1 MKKSTLFI
9 CLSLLS
15 IACKQR
21 PAKEVR
27 TENSNEA
34 FHKMLENYWEDRMK
48 MFPLE
53 ATANGDNRYNDQLP
67 NDGSTAFIQ
76 QSKAFYSKYNEAVK
90 AFDREKLND
99 NDKISYDIFSR
110 EMNMALEGYN
120 FHSEYL
126 PVNQFWSLTITLP
139 QLGSGSGSQPF
150 ATVKDYDNFLGRING
165 FSVWADTAL
174 TNMRTGIA
182 KGYVLPRALV
192 IKVIPQ
198 LEAIPTKDVTKSIF
212 YGPINN
218 FPKDFNDADKKR
230 LTEAYTKAINEK
242 INPSYQ
248 KLATFF
254 KTEYLPKART
264 SSGIDAIPQGKELY
278 QYLINY
284 WTTTNK
290 TPQEVYDLGLQQVA
304 NIRSEMEK
312 VKAEVGFKGDLKAFF
327 NYANTDKQ
335 FMPYKTPKEIID
347 AFWAIKAKEDPQLK
361 KLFNQVPKMKFEIRQ
376 TEAFRAASASPEY
389 IAGTPDGKRPG
400 IFYVPILDATKFNT
414 VGMETLFLHEAIPGH
429 HYQNALQIENTSL
442 PTFRRFAWYGAYG
455 EGWALYA
462 ESLGKELGL
471 LSDPYQYLGH
481 LSDAMLRAVRLVV
494 DAGLHT
500 QGWSREKAI
509 QYMTDNMRISEA
521 EATSEVE
528 RYMAIP
534 GQALSYKIGQLKIRE
549 LRTKYEKQLGSK
561 FNIAE
566 FHHQVLNDGCLP
578 LDVLESKMDSWA
590 AKQ

>member
-1 MKKSTLFI
+1 MKKTTSALCI
-9 CLSLLS
+9 ALLAG
-15 IACKQR
+15 ACSNPDSKH
-21 PAKEVR
+21 E
-27 TENSNEA
+27 ENSVA
-34 FHKMLENYWEDRMK
+34 FNKMLDHYWEERMK
-48 MFPLE
+48 LFPLE

-67 NDGSTAFIQ
+67 IDGSTAFLKE
-76 QSKAFYSKYNEAVK
+76 SKAFFTKYSNEVK
-90 AFDREKLND
+90 SFDREKLTD
-99 NDKISYDIFSR
+99 EQKVSFDIFKR
-110 EMNMALEGYN
+110 EMEISIEGFNY
-120 FHSEYL
+120 HSEYL
-126 PVNQFWSLTITLP
+126 PINQFTCMPLSFP
-139 QLGSGSGSQPF
+139 QLGSGSGNQPF
-150 ATVKDYDNFLGRING
+150 NTVKDYDNFLGRING
-165 FSVWADTAL
+165 FTIWADTAIA
-174 TNMRTGIA
+174 NMRIGIS
-182 KGYVLPRALV
+182 KGYILPKSLV
-192 IKVIPQ
+192 VKIIPQ
-198 LEAIPTKDVTKSIF
+198 MDAIPCNDITKSIF
-212 YGPINN
+212 YEPIAKL
-218 FPKDFNDADKKR
+218 PLDFSEADKKR
-230 LTEAYTKAINEK
+230 IMTAYTKAISEQ
-242 INPSYQ
+242 INPTYQ

-254 KTEYLPKART
+254 KKEYLPKART
-264 SSGIDAIPQGKELY
+264 TSGIDAIPQGKEAY
-278 QYLINY
+278 QYLIKY

-290 TPQEVYDLGLQQVA
+290 TPQEVYNLGLQQVA

-312 VKAEVGFKGDLKAFF
+312 VKTAVGFKGDLKSFF
-327 NYANTDKQ
+327 NFANTDKR

-361 KLFNQVPKMKFEIRQ
+361 KLFSHTPKMKFEIRQ

-389 IAGTPDGKRPG
+389 LPGSPDGKRPG

-442 PTFRRFAWYGAYG
+442 PAFRRFAWYGAYG

-471 LSDPYQYLGH
+471 FSDPYQYLGH
-481 LSDAMLRAVRLVV
+481 LSDAMLRAIRLVV

-500 QGWSREKAI
+500 QGWTRERAI
-509 QYMTDNMRISEA
+509 QFMMDNMRISEA
-521 EATSEVE
+521 EATSEIE

-549 LRTKYEKQLGSK
+549 LRAKYEKQMGNK

-566 FHHQVLNDGCLP
+566 FHNQVLNDGCLP